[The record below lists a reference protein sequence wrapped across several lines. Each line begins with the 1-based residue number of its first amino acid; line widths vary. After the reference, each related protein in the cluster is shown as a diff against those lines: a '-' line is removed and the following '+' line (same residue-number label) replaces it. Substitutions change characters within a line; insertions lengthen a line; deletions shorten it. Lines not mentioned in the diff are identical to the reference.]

1 MMKNILILASLFLL
15 TSCLDISAVMLYG
28 GPGKYNFTNASL
40 DSIDHVDES
49 KIHRL
54 QTFSDQD
61 TVEILYV
68 GDYSQI
74 ESDTIILYLHGNVPS
89 MDGYWT
95 TVAHI
100 ANIGEQHRYGVMM
113 YDYRGYGKST
123 GTSTDET
130 SLASDYES
138 VVSWL
143 QDQGLDRD
151 RLIVFANSIGSLTAG
166 PAAAG
171 GSLIPIEKLIMETP
185 QSSSAIIM
193 QNSTGLSLPSSML
206 TNFEFD
212 LSVEMLNYPGELLWM
227 HGVLDAT
234 APFNDAASAM
244 RSHEGSYFEEA
255 IYPSAGHALRWEIG
269 NEEWDRVLLNFILK

>member
-1 MMKNILILASLFLL
+1 
-15 TSCLDISAVMLYG
+15 MLYG
-28 GPGKYNFTNASL
+28 APGEYNFTNSTL
-40 DSIDHVDES
+40 DVVDHVDES

-61 TVEILYV
+61 TIEILYV

-74 ESDTIILYLHGNVPS
+74 QSDTIILYLHGNVPS
-89 MDGYWT
+89 MDSYWST
-95 TVAHI
+95 IAHI
-100 ANIGEQHRYGVMM
+100 ANLGEQHRYGVMM

-123 GTSTDET
+123 GISTDET

-143 QDQGLDRD
+143 KGQGLESD

-185 QSSSAIIM
+185 QSSSASIM

-206 TNFEFD
+206 TNFHFD
-212 LSVEMLNYPGELLWM
+212 LSVDMSNYPRDLLWM
-227 HGVLDAT
+227 HGELDAT
-234 APFNDAASAM
+234 APVADAASAM

-255 IYPSAGHALRWEIG
+255 IYPSAGHALRWDIG

>member
-1 MMKNILILASLFLL
+1 
-15 TSCLDISAVMLYG
+15 MLYG
-28 GPGKYNFTNASL
+28 GPGEYNFTNASL

-61 TVEILYV
+61 TIEILYV

-89 MDGYWT
+89 MDGYWST
-95 TVAHI
+95 IAHI

-143 QDQGLDRD
+143 KDQGLDRD

-212 LSVEMLNYPGELLWM
+212 LSVDMSNYPGELLWM